1 MARKQKSAYR
11 QAPWRRQLQMI
22 GLSLMPIVAVAVMVS
37 SYLAIGA
44 QAAAAGLQI
53 MDMHYEEEEI
63 LRIIANH
70 RTRLAWM
77 TSYSEMQKRA
87 EKMGFEKVPPEDLH
101 YMVIPGYQGSDAV
114 LLADPPGSE
123 NVHLPIINEYYQQSL
138 WGWLLETLTINPTI
152 QNEGQP

>member
-87 EKMGFEKVPPEDLH
+87 EKMGFEKVPPDDLH

-138 WGWLLETLTINPTI
+138 WEWLLETLTINPAI